1 MPPPIQELVIT
12 RSENQTVIIITWG
25 VPTLRE
31 AGGFVTYEITF
42 SRRSARKRQ
51 SSNTMTT
58 TCTVAQSLCSVPIEQ
73 GGVEVS
79 DADPDQDYA
88 VTVVPVNG
96 DGERG
101 QPITLNAGVRS
112 EFIVYCSPSKKS

>member
-1 MPPPIQELVIT
+1 M
-12 RSENQTVIIITWG
+12 
-25 VPTLRE
+25 
-31 AGGFVTYEITF
+31 TYEITF
-42 SRRSARKRQ
+42 SSRKRQ
-51 SSNTMTT
+51 SSTAMTTT
-58 TCTVAQSLCSVPIEQ
+58 TCTVAQSVCSVPIEQ